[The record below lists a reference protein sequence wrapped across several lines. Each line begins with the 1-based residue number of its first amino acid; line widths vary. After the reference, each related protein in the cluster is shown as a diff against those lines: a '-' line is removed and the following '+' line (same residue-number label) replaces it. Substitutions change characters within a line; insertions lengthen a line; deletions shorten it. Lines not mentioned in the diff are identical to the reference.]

1 MEKMTHLLERGKLTQ
16 TLRYIYIYF
25 FILES
30 CPQAWMYLK
39 GFCYKFSS
47 QSLTWNA
54 AKTAC
59 ENMGAML
66 AVVDSK
72 EKQNGI
78 ATKLKG
84 QNHWIGLYRDP
95 ETLHVG
101 CGLTGHDLV
110 TVLVTG
116 VQENLIT
123 TKADLKVA
131 VRCGPRN
138 PDFGMMKVV
147 RRNAATSAK
156 RRVGAIPLLTKVSLD
171 LTLNMMR
178 KLLHCDH
185 DWLRAGSRVRNFLS

>member
-1 MEKMTHLLERGKLTQ
+1 MTHLLERGKLTQ

-95 ETLHVG
+95 EDTSRWLWVDWSRLSNG
-101 CGLTGHDLV
+101 CGYWSAGEPNNYK
-110 TVLVTG
+110 G
-116 VQENLIT
+116 RFEG
-123 TKADLKVA
+123 
-131 VRCGPRN
+131 CGEMWSSKSGLWN
-138 PDFGMMKVV
+138 DESCS
-147 RRNAATSAK
+147 TK
-156 RRVGAIPLLTKVSLD
+156 RRYICMPKEGLVLFP
-171 LTLNMMR
+171 
-178 KLLHCDH
+178 C
-185 DWLRAGSRVRNFLS
+185 

>member
-1 MEKMTHLLERGKLTQ
+1 
-16 TLRYIYIYF
+16 
-25 FILES
+25 
-30 CPQAWMYLK
+30 MYLK
-39 GFCYKFSS
+39 GFWYKFSS

-101 CGLTGHDLV
+101 CGLTGHDFV
-110 TVLVTG
+110 TVVVTG

-131 VRCGPRN
+131 VRCRPRN

-156 RRVGAIPLLTKVSLD
+156 RRRVLKLD
-171 LTLNMMR
+171 RVKTDPCERNWR
-178 KLLHCDH
+178 KALHKSADFDGWTDLHRGLVC
-185 DWLRAGSRVRNFLS
+185 